1 MTEIWDLLFG
11 RKKNAKLIKSL
22 EEKVRQ
28 NPQDCQAQVRL
39 GNLLNKMGE
48 RTATLEVYHHAAE
61 SFAEQG
67 FIVEAT
73 AIGKIIMRLDPLQRE
88 IQDQMRKGIDTGG
101 SSPRE

>member
-1 MTEIWDLLFG
+1 
-11 RKKNAKLIKSL
+11 
-22 EEKVRQ
+22 
-28 NPQDCQAQVRL
+28 
-39 GNLLNKMGE
+39 MGE